1 MVPSPL
7 KEPENL
13 IQIRGKTCL
22 EAGLATKRDR
32 ETRNGFMLEVI
43 ELDIPEVKILR
54 PKRHGDSRGFFSE
67 TYNKALLSD
76 AGIDIDFVQ
85 DNHAYSAE
93 KGTVRGL
100 HYQTPPFAQDK
111 LVRVV
116 RGAILDIAVD
126 LRQGSPTYGK
136 HVSSVISAENGDQ
149 ILVPIG
155 FAHGLVTLEAHTEV
169 LYKVSHYYAPEHD
182 RGIVWNDPD
191 LDIDW
196 RIPEADAV
204 LSQKDQKLPRLADAA
219 SCFTYPEAR
228 ER

>member
-1 MVPSPL
+1 M
-7 KEPENL
+7 KERQNL
-13 IQIRGKTCL
+13 IQIHGKNCL
-22 EAGLATKRDR
+22 EVALSANRDR
-32 ETRNGFMLEVI
+32 ETRNGFMIEIV
-43 ELDIPEVKILR
+43 ELDIPEIKILC

-67 TYNKALLSD
+67 TYNKSSLRD

-100 HYQTPPFAQDK
+100 HFQLPPFAQDK

-136 HVSSVISAENGDQ
+136 HVSSVISADIGNQ
-149 ILVPIG
+149 ILIPVG
-155 FAHGLVTLEAHTEV
+155 FAHGLVTLEPHTEV
-169 LYKVSHYYAPEHD
+169 LYKVSQYYAPDHD

-191 LDIDW
+191 LAIDW
-196 RIPEADAV
+196 GLAETDAI
-204 LSQKDQKLPRLADAA
+204 LSAKDRELPRFGQITACFSHLEAA
-219 SCFTYPEAR
+219 EG
-228 ER
+228 